1 MRSWFR
7 LATSC
12 GVTGEEMV
20 ERWMPLMRLRRPRL
34 HRPCRQQPNN
44 RPRKQGS
51 NEECSQGGLPG
62 EAKAGADFQWCLR
75 PFALHDREDDSEQQ
89 KHDRRG

>member
-1 MRSWFR
+1 MD
-7 LATSC
+7 AAHAAQAAQAAQA
-12 GVTGEEMV
+12 VQAAA
-20 ERWMPLMRLRRPRL
+20 
-34 HRPCRQQPNN
+34 QQQ
-44 RPRKQGS
+44 PRKQGS